1 MTLPVYEKLGVFYLG
16 RGYDLAAQKPSA
28 TPLLFDSKDLTT
40 HGVIVGMT
48 GSGKTGLGIGLL
60 EEAALDGIPVIAIDP
75 KGDLGNLLLSF
86 PELSASD
93 LAPWVNPQEAAAK
106 GISVAEYAAQQAEF
120 WRKGLADWDQDPD
133 RIARLRGA
141 ADFRIYTPGGS
152 AGTPISA
159 LRAFSA
165 PPATVRADSELF
177 HDHVQATVTS
187 VLALLGI
194 EADPLTS
201 REHILLGNILQHAW
215 GEANDLDLPTLIA
228 QIQRPPISKIGVMDL
243 ESVYPQGDRFELA
256 MQLNNLI
263 ASPGFAAWTT
273 GVALD
278 AESLLYGPGGKPQVS
293 VISIAHL
300 SDAERMFFVSML
312 LNEVVAW
319 MREQSGTGSLRAILY
334 MDEIFGFL
342 PPVANPASKPLFL
355 TLFKQARAFG
365 LGVVV
370 ATQNPA
376 DLDYK
381 ALSNAGTWFIGRL
394 QAERDKARLLEGL
407 EGAAS
412 GASFDYTKLE
422 QVIAGLGK
430 RVFLLH
436 TVHDSEPVT
445 FQTRWT
451 LSYLA
456 GPLTREQIRTV
467 AKEAKEATAAQE
479 ATAARDAVSALGTAR
494 SVAPVVSIAS
504 VAPIVPPGIRQFYLP
519 AADVATEVTYVPHVI
534 GIADVAIASVKYQV
548 DRTDRVVYLVAA
560 DEGAVAIDW
569 AEATLVQL
577 SADAIGVDAPGTAKY
592 AECPPALLKAK
603 AYSGWESAYGRWLRA
618 NKVIKL
624 WRSATYRATSAPDES
639 ERDFRIRL
647 QQLAREQRDVQV
659 DALRRK
665 YATKV
670 AAAQDKVRR
679 AEQAIAREQQQASA
693 ARMDTAISVGSAVLG
708 ALFGRKKLSV
718 STMSRAGTAMRGA
731 TRAGKEAG
739 DVTRA
744 SDSAAAARAALQELE
759 QQVEAEITG
768 VGDGGA
774 ALSEALEEIVLKP
787 KASDVHIQ
795 AIGLAWA
802 PFTRTAEGRLTPA
815 WSLG

>member
-1 MTLPVYEKLGVFYLG
+1 MTLPAYEKLGVFYLG
-16 RGYDLAAQKPSA
+16 REYDPAAQQPLA
-28 TPLLFDSKDLTT
+28 TPILFNSKDLTT

-86 PELSASD
+86 PELSGAD
-93 LAPWVNPQEAAAK
+93 LAPWVNAPDAAAK
-106 GISVAEYAAQQAEF
+106 GVTVDQYAAQQAES
-120 WRKGLADWDQDPD
+120 WRQGLAEWDQDPE
-133 RIARLRGA
+133 RIARLHAA

-165 PPATVRADSELF
+165 PPAAVRDDNELF
-177 HDHVQATVTS
+177 RDHIQATATS
-187 VLALLGI
+187 VLALLGVD
-194 EADPLTS
+194 ADPLTS
-201 REHILLGNILQHAW
+201 REHILLASILQHAW
-215 GEANDLDLPTLIA
+215 GEGQDLDLPTLIA
-228 QIQRPPISKIGVMDL
+228 QIQRPPIEKIGVMDL
-243 ESVYPQGDRFELA
+243 DAVYPQKDRFELA

-263 ASPGFAAWTT
+263 ASPGFAAWTA
-273 GVALD
+273 GVSLD
-278 AESLLYGPGGKPQVS
+278 AGALLFGPGGKPQVS
-293 VISIAHL
+293 VVSIAHL
-300 SDAERMFFVSML
+300 NDAERMFFVSML
-312 LNEVVAW
+312 LNELIGW
-319 MREQSGTGSLRAILY
+319 MRQQPGTGSLRAILY
-334 MDEIFGFL
+334 MDEIVGFL
-342 PPVANPASKPLFL
+342 PPVANPASKGLFL

-370 ATQNPA
+370 ATQNPV

-407 EGAAS
+407 EGAAP
-412 GASFDYTKLE
+412 GASFDRAKVE
-422 QVIAGLGK
+422 QLIAGLGK

-436 TVHDSEPVT
+436 SIHDTEPVV

-456 GPLTREQIRTV
+456 GPMTRKQIRSLT
-467 AKEAKEATAAQE
+467 AEAKDPTTSSSAASI
-479 ATAARDAVSALGTAR
+479 APRTPA
-494 SVAPVVSIAS
+494 APVAA
-504 VAPIVPPGIRQFYLP
+504 VAPIVPPGIRQFFLP
-519 AADVATEVTYVPHVI
+519 ASDTAVELTYLPHVI
-534 GIADVAIASVKYQV
+534 GIADVTVTSTKHQV

-560 DEGAVAIDW
+560 GEGAVAVDW
-569 AEATLVQL
+569 GDAIAIELA
-577 SADAIGVDAPGTAKY
+577 ADAIGVDAPAGARFV
-592 AECPPALLKAK
+592 ECPATLLNPK
-603 AYSGWESAYGRWLRA
+603 AYGAWERAYERWLRGA
-618 NKVIKL
+618 ESLTL
-624 WRSATYRATSAPDES
+624 WRSATYRATSAPGES

-670 AAAQDKVRR
+670 AAAQEKVRR
-679 AEQAIAREQQQASA
+679 AEQAMAREQQQASA
-693 ARMDTAISVGSAVLG
+693 AKMDTAISVGSAVLG

-744 SDSAAAARAALQELE
+744 TESAAAAREALLELE
-759 QQVEAEITG
+759 QQVAAEIAA
-768 VGDGGA
+768 VGEGGA
-774 ALSEALEEIVLKP
+774 ALSEALEEIALKP
-787 KASDVHIQ
+787 KASDIHVQ

-802 PFTRTAEGRLTPA
+802 PFSRTAEGRLMPA
-815 WSLG
+815 WSFG